1 MGKATLGFR
10 AAALASVAAIVLA
23 ACGGGS
29 GGSNGNGD
37 SGSASG
43 DKPVKG
49 GTLTFLEL
57 QEQIQHM
64 DPQRNYTGED
74 LAFVS
79 GYMQRTLN
87 VYKFSTDG
95 EEANTLVPDL
105 ATDTGK
111 ATDGAKTWT
120 WTLKDGVKFE
130 DGSPVTCADIKYGV
144 SRTFATDL
152 ITDGP
157 QYAVQYLDVPKA
169 KDGSSVYKGPYDT
182 KASNDTAAFDKSID
196 CSADNKTITFHLAQ
210 PVGDFN
216 QSVTLLS
223 FSPVPKAADTA
234 EKYDDKPVSSGPYKI
249 SEYTKGSQLVLVRND
264 NWDAKTDT
272 YRPAY
277 PDKIVVKYGLEA
289 SVIDQRM
296 IADSGED
303 QKALTPNSI
312 EPASLSTVFGQD
324 RFKDRRVNDLDP
336 YVRYFALRADKLD
349 LNQRKAI
356 AAALDRAQLRTIAG
370 GDFAGDLADGV
381 VKPNLPI
388 DYAESGMFDGG
399 LLGQNI
405 PPEGDPA
412 FAKKLLAEDGKPLG
426 TLQFDYAQTPTLDRM
441 ASAVKASLGKA
452 GIKVKPNPIE
462 AGQFYGI
469 VFDPEKA
476 GEIINSGWG
485 PDWANA
491 STVVPPLFT
500 PAGGFDLSQVDDKA
514 FNAKVADALAEVDRD
529 KQAQM
534 WKDLNKEAM
543 SQVWVVPYRFGR
555 AQRLAGSKIH
565 AASGDNGKVYI
576 WGPYGSW
583 SYGDLWVEQ

>member
-1 MGKATLGFR
+1 MGKATIGFR

-29 GGSNGNGD
+29 GGSGDDNSD
-37 SGSASG
+37 SGASG
-43 DKPVKG
+43 KPVKG
-49 GTLTFLEL
+49 GTLTFL
-57 QEQIQHM
+57 QQADQIQHM

-74 LAFVS
+74 LAFVN

-87 VYKFSTDG
+87 AYKFSTDG
-95 EEANTLVPDL
+95 EEANSLIPDL
-105 ATDTGK
+105 ATDTG
-111 ATDGAKTWT
+111 TSSDEAKTWA

-130 DGSPVTCADIKYGV
+130 DGSPITCADVKYGV

-157 QYAVQYLDVPKA
+157 QYAVSMLDIPKD
-169 KDGSSVYKGPYDT
+169 KDGASTYKGPYDT
-182 KASNDTAAFDKSID
+182 KASNDTASFDKAVE
-196 CSADNKTITFHLAQ
+196 CSADNKTITFHLAK

-216 QSVTLLS
+216 STVTLLS
-223 FSPVPKAADTA
+223 FSPVPKAADTG

-272 YRPAY
+272 YRGAY
-277 PDKIVVKYGLEA
+277 PDKIVVKFGLEA

-303 QKALTPNSI
+303 QTSLTPDPV

-324 RFKDRRVNDLDP
+324 RFKDRRVNELDP

-381 VKPNLPI
+381 IKPNLPI
-388 DYAESGMFDGG
+388 DYEATGMFDGG

-405 PPEGDPA
+405 PPTGDPA
-412 FAKKLLAEDGKPLG
+412 FA
-426 TLQFDYAQTPTLDRM
+426 
-441 ASAVKASLGKA
+441 
-452 GIKVKPNPIE
+452 
-462 AGQFYGI
+462 
-469 VFDPEKA
+469 
-476 GEIINSGWG
+476 
-485 PDWANA
+485 
-491 STVVPPLFT
+491 
-500 PAGGFDLSQVDDKA
+500 
-514 FNAKVADALAEVDRD
+514 
-529 KQAQM
+529 
-534 WKDLNKEAM
+534 
-543 SQVWVVPYRFGR
+543 
-555 AQRLAGSKIH
+555 
-565 AASGDNGKVYI
+565 
-576 WGPYGSW
+576 
-583 SYGDLWVEQ
+583 